1 MSRRFV
7 AAWLTVI
14 AIGLI
19 SLPADANVIAIDN
32 PYPTG
37 DAAGTWDAVFTHD
50 ELAEI
55 RSAGGLTLAHR
66 GLIAARLAPA
76 PAPLGTLRPVS
87 PGVGATSSSA
97 EEWRWLVELHF
108 APGDVDKG
116 LRVIWC
122 ESRGDPSA
130 KNPSSTASGLWQH
143 LATYWESRSAAAG
156 ISGASIWDPEAST
169 IVAAWLVYSNGGWGH
184 WPNCGKL

>member
-37 DAAGTWDAVFTHD
+37 DAAGTWDAVFTHQ

-55 RSAGGLTLAHR
+55 RSAGGLPLSLR
-66 GLIAARLAPA
+66 GKIAARLAPA

-87 PGVGATSSSA
+87 PGVGATSSA
-97 EEWRWLVELHF
+97 EEWRWLVEAYF
-108 APGDVDKG
+108 PAGWVEWG
-116 LRVIWC
+116 LKIIEC
-122 ESRGDPSA
+122 ESRG
-130 KNPSSTASGLWQH
+130 NPNAYNPSTASGLFQVKTFWLSEITWVTDLFDPTQNVQ
-143 LATYWESRSAAAG
+143 AAAY
-156 ISGASIWDPEAST
+156 ILTNYGAH
-169 IVAAWLVYSNGGWGH
+169 H
-184 WPNCGKL
+184 WACNSKI